1 MAILLDGLVLGLQL
15 AVLGVGV
22 SLVFGLSGVLDLAY
36 GAKIVV
42 AAIAGSQLLSAGGA
56 RWWVLP
62 TVVALATVLA
72 VGVDRSVLAPVH
84 RRTGEGRVV
93 LSLLLTLAVAFI
105 LDGLVVSL
113 RPHASLSLAVSGP
126 PVDVLGVTMRRGSLV
141 AAGVAAAALASAF
154 LLLQSTRLGRAVR
167 CVIQDEEG
175 AQLCGI
181 EPDRVRTIVVVL
193 SGLLAGV
200 VAITQ
205 GLTSSVGTA
214 DGFDL
219 TILAVV
225 VAVVGGL
232 GRVAGAVVAGANLGV
247 IHAVATELLGAS
259 GTWVVLLLAA
269 ALTIVIRP
277 DGVLGV
283 EGWRRP
289 NRSEVRT
296 GAEAGR

>member
-232 GRVAGAVVAGANLGV
+232 GRVAGAVVAGAILGV